1 MHTIHLLAYKYDG
14 DGLKACEVLSEIL
27 FMLAQVGTG
36 RHLRYL
42 LGQCPLDDLS
52 SMPPVAT
59 SGYGSGDSDI
69 PAHIDSSGLY
79 TPPVQD
85 WGARLD
91 ATQFESLRS
100 NKDRDTQDSSPFL
113 WIRVCM
119 MHAPQCLRSSVGSW
133 KEDLAACK
141 NGCNFPGSQCAS
153 CPLAAVECLVWSCV
167 LPC

>member
-79 TPPVQD
+79 TPAVQD

-91 ATQFESLRS
+91 ATRFESLRS
-100 NKDRDTQDSSPFL
+100 NIQTEIQMRLECFPVDSCLHDACSPAATEDPNVL
-113 WIRVCM
+113 
-119 MHAPQCLRSSVGSW
+119 HAPWWQW
-133 KEDLAACK
+133 
-141 NGCNFPGSQCAS
+141 N
-153 CPLAAVECLVWSCV
+153 VEFGPVCYHVR
-167 LPC
+167 